1 MATVASVCGDAFVEQ
16 SARTRNQELRT
27 KPMQQSE
34 RKGYKMQ
41 ELIADRIP
49 SPIGEV
55 VLVVN
60 DNTLVYVDFVEN
72 EAR

>member
-1 MATVASVCGDAFVEQ
+1 
-16 SARTRNQELRT
+16 
-27 KPMQQSE
+27 MQQSE